1 MKVSKSELLQF
12 VLLVFGVGMITG
24 VLLSYVDNGFPT
36 SRHWAAWPV
45 FFSAYGFLV
54 LLSVAQFFAIAWSLA
69 AVGKE

>member
-1 MKVSKSELLQF
+1 MKVSKLDLLQF
-12 VLLVFGVGMITG
+12 VLLVFGVGMMTG

-45 FFSAYGFLV
+45 LSVLYGFLI
-54 LLSVAQFFAIAWSLA
+54 LFSVAQFFAIAESLA